1 MADEDNVDDGLGEE
15 EGGSAA
21 PAKKGGIG
29 GLLPTLLKYIALAL
43 GAIILIVTVVII
55 TMNIMGSNKPSQ
67 AAIPVSEDYKEIA
80 EELEWYTSLG
90 EIQTRTS
97 DPIPASVVV
106 NIFLG
111 YKKEDKVTSTEI
123 TAQRIPIRD
132 FMRNYFAAKTAEEL
146 TPRNEEKI
154 KIEIR
159 NEINDTILN
168 RGKIKKVSFDKLN
181 VVAQ

>member
-80 EELEWYTSLG
+80 EELEWYTSLKRPDSGQRCG
-90 EIQTRTS
+90 EHFLGLQKRRQGHIDRNHGPENS
-97 DPIPASVVV
+97 DPR
-106 NIFLG
+106 L
-111 YKKEDKVTSTEI
+111 Y
-123 TAQRIPIRD
+123 
-132 FMRNYFAAKTAEEL
+132 
-146 TPRNEEKI
+146 EKLFCGQD
-154 KIEIR
+154 R
-159 NEINDTILN
+159 
-168 RGKIKKVSFDKLN
+168 RGVDSSKRREN
-181 VVAQ
+181 

>member
-80 EELEWYTSLG
+80 EALEWYTSLG
-90 EIQTRTS
+90 EIQTRSS

>member
-1 MADEDNVDDGLGEE
+1 MADDDAGTDDLGDDNAA
-15 EGGSAA
+15 AA
-21 PAKKGGIG
+21 PSKKGGIG
-29 GLLPTLLKYIALAL
+29 GILPTLLKYIALAL

-55 TMNIMGSNKPSQ
+55 TMNIVGANKPAQ

-80 EELEWYTSLG
+80 EELEWYTSLSD
-90 EIQTRTS
+90 IQTRTS
-97 DPIPASVVV
+97 DAVPASVVV
-106 NIFLG
+106 NVFLG

-132 FMRNYFAAKTAEEL
+132 FLRNYFAGKTAEEL

-168 RGKIKKVSFDKLN
+168 RGKVKKISFDKLN
-181 VVAQ
+181 VVSQN

>member
-1 MADEDNVDDGLGEE
+1 M
-15 EGGSAA
+15 
-21 PAKKGGIG
+21 
-29 GLLPTLLKYIALAL
+29 
-43 GAIILIVTVVII
+43 
-55 TMNIMGSNKPSQ
+55 
-67 AAIPVSEDYKEIA
+67 
-80 EELEWYTSLG
+80 EWYTSLG

-97 DPIPASVVV
+97 DPTPASVVV

-146 TPRNEEKI
+146 TPRNEANI

-168 RGKIKKVSFDKLN
+168 RGKIKSVSFDKLN

>member
-1 MADEDNVDDGLGEE
+1 MADEDSVNDDLGDE
-15 EGGSAA
+15 EGAAAA

-55 TMNIMGSNKPSQ
+55 TMNI
-67 AAIPVSEDYKEIA
+67 KEIA
-80 EELEWYTSLG
+80 EELEWYTSLN

-97 DPIPASVVV
+97 DPTPASVVV

-132 FMRNYFAAKTAEEL
+132 FLRNYFAAKTAEEL
-146 TPRNEEKI
+146 TPRNEGNI

-168 RGKIKKVSFDKLN
+168 RGKIKAVSFDKLN